1 MTLVGKMP
9 ANRTD
14 CPGNAILTVEQL
26 LQLPCMLIGSP
37 QVIAD
42 APSLKRHIG
51 WAHVLE
57 NLNPAAYLR
66 GQELVLTTGIGWGAQ
81 AEFEPFVAE
90 LVELR
95 AAALVVE
102 LGAHCPE
109 APAGLVRAC
118 KEQRL
123 PLILLHEP
131 VAFVEIT
138 ETLHQLLFSAQ
149 TRRIEAGGEVT
160 EHFTGLMQLGA
171 PAEKVLNDC
180 ARFLGCPVV
189 FEDSGYNLRR
199 YASTV
204 ELPTD
209 FFDHW
214 QDRSRT
220 LHLMGNTA
228 RQVTP
233 VQIHGKNFGSLI
245 APGSA
250 SHPAGSL
257 HVLTMAA
264 IALGTELLRTRGP
277 ALWKFDT
284 ACELLD
290 DLLNSR
296 ETNLKLLTGKFEAAG
311 FPVRKRA
318 LRGFAVPL
326 ASGQDPKAAV
336 KEIKQH
342 AGNGINLVIGALHS
356 PTPKLFGI
364 VSTAT
369 NHFQDDFQQAMVH
382 AVESPA
388 FEGPIYLGEIVA
400 ELAQIRTS
408 IEQATEGCELRL
420 DPSAA
425 VVLAAEYPLALLT
438 HELRHEP
445 AVQRL
450 PQQELAPILAL
461 ETNRRDECLRVLEA
475 YLSSP
480 TNRSQA
486 ATRCRLSRSVFYQR
500 LALLESLLEAD
511 LNDARSLTILSLSLS
526 VYRQSQRR

>member
-1 MTLVGKMP
+1 MSFVGKMP
-9 ANRTD
+9 INRTD
-14 CPGNAILTVEQL
+14 CPANAILTVEQL
-26 LQLPCMLIGSP
+26 LQLPCVLVGSP
-37 QVIAD
+37 QVIAVP
-42 APSLKRHIG
+42 ASLKRHIG

-57 NLNPAAYLR
+57 NLNPGAYLR
-66 GQELVLTTGIGWGAQ
+66 GHELVLTTGIGWGAD
-81 AEFEPFVAE
+81 AEFEPFIAE
-90 LVELR
+90 LLELR
-95 AAALVVE
+95 VAALVLE
-102 LGAHCPE
+102 LGIHCPE
-109 APAGLVRAC
+109 APANLIRAC
-118 KEQRL
+118 KDSQL

-149 TRRIEAGGEVT
+149 TRKIEAGGEVT

-171 PAEKVLNDC
+171 PAETVLDDC
-180 ARFLGCPVV
+180 ARFLGCPIV
-189 FEDSGYNLRR
+189 FEDSGFNLLRF
-199 YASTV
+199 ASPV

-220 LHLMGNTA
+220 MHITGNPKRHA
-228 RQVTP
+228 VP

-245 APGSA
+245 APDTA

-264 IALGTELLRTRGP
+264 IALGTELLRKRGP
-277 ALWKFDT
+277 ALWKFDA

-296 ETNLKLLTGKFEAAG
+296 EANLNLLTGKFEAAG
-311 FPVRKRA
+311 FPVRHQL
-318 LRGFAVPL
+318 LRGFSVQL
-326 ASGQDPKAAV
+326 ASGQDPKTAV
-336 KEIKQH
+336 HEIERH
-342 AGNGINLVIGALHS
+342 TGIGMNLIVGALHS

-364 VSTAT
+364 ISTAT
-369 NHFQDDFQQAMVH
+369 AQLQDDFHQGMHQA
-382 AVESPA
+382 AESPA
-388 FEGPIYLGEIVA
+388 FEGPAYLGEIVSG
-400 ELAQIRTS
+400 LAQVLTS
-408 IEQATEGCELRL
+408 INQATEGCELRL
-420 DPSAA
+420 EANNSVVFAA
-425 VVLAAEYPLALLT
+425 DYPMALLT

-450 PQQELAPILAL
+450 PQQVLAPLLAL
-461 ETNRRDECLRVLEA
+461 EINRRDECLRVLEA
-475 YLSSP
+475 YLASP

-511 LNDARSLTILSLSLS
+511 LNDARTLTILTLSLS
-526 VYRQSQRR
+526 VYRQSQRH